1 MDLARATV
9 RPSAGAILAAA
20 GGVLLVASM
29 FGDWYTIDVSGGRVP
44 GAEQLAREA
53 SVNAWQA
60 FAWID
65 MLLFAAAVFA
75 VFYALFGASARLSP
89 RLVLAAGAVAAGA
102 IAYRLGDPPLVGGQ
116 VFTFTVHVSPR
127 AAAFLGLLG
136 ALMIVAG
143 GLRISRSSD

>member
-1 MDLARATV
+1 MVLVRATV
-9 RPSAGAILAAA
+9 RPRAGAILAAA

-29 FGDWYTIDVSGGRVP
+29 FQEWYTIDVSGGRVP

-75 VFYALFGASARLSP
+75 VFYALFGASVRLSP
-89 RLVLAAGAVAAGA
+89 RLVLAAGSVAAGA
-102 IAYRLGDPPLVGGQ
+102 IAYRLGDPPLARGQ
-116 VFTFTVHVSPR
+116 VFTFTVDVSPR

-143 GLRISRSSD
+143 GLRINSSSD